1 MKKYLLSLIALVA
14 CMALLPSCE
23 EDIEKRQTTF
33 TATMP
38 ADDLSFSRLGSIIN
52 GVPAADGFNLNAQW
66 KEGDNYEVRQDYTL
80 SMKKT
85 DDSNEEISYDL
96 QWYLVGLGLTE
107 DAPKAYLTYYVFAS
121 DKDAKD
127 YWSLKINQ
135 GNSYQACLY
144 YISADSADH
153 FKGIYCVGNMYFV
166 IEGLEE
172 DGVKAVKDLLT
183 SFGYPAEKK

>member
-1 MKKYLLSLIALVA
+1 MRTIKKAVSAILIFTVLMVFAG
-14 CMALLPSCE
+14 CSTSFSK
-23 EDIEKRQTTF
+23 IEK
-33 TATMP
+33 
-38 ADDLSFSRLGSIIN
+38 DDMVKACEQYF
-52 GVPAADGFNLNAQW
+52 QW